1 MKRFLSSISTLFLAL
16 GLISSC
22 ATNKPQVSDSN
33 GNHEITIVYTN
44 DIHSYIAN
52 KAPALRI
59 SKISQMAQDFKSQ
72 GKNVLLVDAG
82 DAIQGSTYGSIDNG
96 YSVIELMNKS
106 GYNLATPGNH
116 EFDYGVDN
124 FYKIA
129 SKAKF
134 PYISCNFHP
143 ISEENKSR
151 ILPATKIFDI
161 GGKKIAFV
169 GISTPETI
177 TSSTPTKFQDGKG
190 NFIYSIDGTE
200 NYEDFYRSV
209 QKAIDSVRKNA
220 DYVVALAHV
229 GVGIDE
235 KIKKI
240 SSFDV
245 IQNTTGIDAYIDGHS
260 HTEMEENLVKDKS
273 GKNVLLTQTGSYLN
287 AVGIMTIDEKGN
299 FSSKLVNDYSGSD
312 KKIEVLENN
321 LIKRINDILG
331 QKIADLETELYIND
345 PKDEKV
351 RLIRAK
357 ELNIG
362 DFVSD
367 SIYWFF
373 NEKSKIDCDIVIYNA
388 GGIRASI
395 KAGEVTENDIK
406 NVSPFGNQIC
416 MIQATGQQIKDAL
429 EMGAVVAGIW
439 DKQWNTPA
447 ENGGFLQVAGMKY
460 TIDPNIKSNVIIDE
474 NKMFKSV
481 NGAYKVKDIQVYN
494 KKTAS
499 YEDLNLSKTYTIG
512 GINYILRDSGNGLS
526 MFKDCNGVV
535 DFVGQDS
542 EILSS
547 YMKSFSKKGN
557 YPNVKSENSS
567 LSKYKGYLINY
578 ENPFG
583 AGRIKIEELKK

>member
-16 GLISSC
+16 GLITSC
-22 ATNKPQVSDSN
+22 ATNKPQISDLN
-33 GNHEITIVYTN
+33 ENHEITIVYTN
-44 DIHSYIAN
+44 DIHSYVAN
-52 KAPALRI
+52 EAPALRI
-59 SKISQMAQDFKSQ
+59 SKISQMVKDFKSQ

-82 DAIQGSTYGSIDNG
+82 DAIQGTSYGSIDSGN
-96 YSVIELMNKS
+96 SVIELMNKA

-124 FYKIA
+124 FYKLV

-143 ISEENKSR
+143 ISEENKNR
-151 ILPATKIFDI
+151 NLPATKIFDM

-169 GISTPETI
+169 GISTPRTI
-177 TSSTPTKFQDGKG
+177 YSSSPVNFQDGNG
-190 NFIYSIDGTE
+190 NFIYSIDGTQ
-200 NYEDFYRSV
+200 NPEDFYRSV
-209 QKAIDSVRKNA
+209 QKAIDSVRKDA
-220 DYVVALAHV
+220 DYVIALAHV

-235 KIKKI
+235 KVQKI
-240 SSFDV
+240 SSLDV
-245 IQNTTGIDAYIDGHS
+245 IPNITGLDAYIDGHS
-260 HTEMEENLVKDKS
+260 HTEMEENLVKDKN
-273 GKNVLLTQTGSYLN
+273 GKNVLLTQTGFYLN
-287 AVGIMTIDEKGN
+287 SVGIMTIDENGN
-299 FSSKLVNDYSGSD
+299 FSTKLVKDYNKSESKVED
-312 KKIEVLENN
+312 LEKK
-321 LIKRINDILG
+321 LINQINATLG
-331 QKIADLETELYIND
+331 QKVAFLETTLTVTNPE
-345 PKDEKV
+345 DEKQ

-373 NEKSKIDCDIVIYNA
+373 NEKSKIDCDIVIYNG

-395 KAGEVTENDIK
+395 KNGEVTENDIK

-416 MIQATGQQIKDAL
+416 LIQATGQQIKDAL
-429 EMGAVVAGIW
+429 EMGTTVTGM
-439 DKQWNTPA
+439 WNEEWNMPA
-447 ENGGFLQVAGMKY
+447 ENTGFMHVAGMKY
-460 TIDPNIKSNVIIDE
+460 TIDPNIKSNVVVAEKKI
-474 NKMFKSV
+474 FKSV
-481 NGAYKVKDIQVYN
+481 NGAYRVKDIQVYN

-499 YEDLNLSKTYTIG
+499 YEDLNLSKTYTVG
-512 GINYILRDSGNGLS
+512 GINFLLRKSGNGLS

-535 DFVGQDS
+535 DFVGQDN

-557 YPNVKSENSS
+557 YPNVKTENSS